1 MFLKKERKRT
11 MKKEEIVALGV
22 DGEIAQKIVDMAA
35 GEIDGAYVTKE
46 RFNEVNEAKKKAEAL
61 VKERDGQI
69 ETLKASSGDNETMKK
84 QIEDLQAANK
94 AAADKYAADLKQLR
108 LDNAVDKGITAANGK
123 NAKAIRALLDLEKV
137 EILEDGTAKGLTEQL
152 EALAKAEDSSM
163 LFGSSTPN
171 VKGMVPGKG
180 KETPGSGVDTSKM
193 TYSELAAYM
202 AANPD
207 AKID

>member
-1 MFLKKERKRT
+1 
-11 MKKEEIVALGV
+11 MKKEDFTAAGV
-22 DGEIAQKIVDMAA
+22 TEELAQKLADMSAEELK
-35 GEIDGAYVTKE
+35 GYVPKE
-46 RFNEVNEAKKKAEAL
+46 RFNEVNEAKKNAEAL

-69 ETLKASSGDNETMKK
+69 ETLKASSGDNEALKK

-94 AAADKYAADLKQLR
+94 AAAEKYDADLKQLR
-108 LDNAVDKGITAANGK
+108 LDNAVDNAIAAAHGK
-123 NAKAIRALLDLEKV
+123 NAKAIKALLKLENV
-137 EILEDGTAKGLTEQL
+137 EVLEDGTTKGLTEQI
-152 EALAKAEDSSM
+152 EALTKAEDSSM

-180 KETPGSGVDTSKM
+180 KDNPGSGVDTSKM

>member
-1 MFLKKERKRT
+1 
-11 MKKEEIVALGV
+11 MKKEDFTAAGV
-22 DGEIAQKIVDMAA
+22 TEELAQKLAELSA
-35 GEIDGAYVTKE
+35 EELKGYVPKE
-46 RFNEVNEAKKKAEAL
+46 RFNEVNEAKKNAEAL

-94 AAADKYAADLKQLR
+94 EAADKYAADLKQLR
-108 LDNAVDKGITAANGK
+108 LDNAVDKAITAANGK

-137 EILEDGTAKGLTEQL
+137 EVLEDGTTKGLTEQL

-163 LFGSSTPN
+163 LFGSSTPR
-171 VKGMVPGKG
+171 VKGMVPGNG
-180 KETPGSGVDTSKM
+180 NGTPGNGVDFSKM
-193 TYSELAAYM
+193 SYSEVAEYLE
-202 AANPD
+202 ANPD

>member
-1 MFLKKERKRT
+1 
-11 MKKEEIVALGV
+11 MKKEDFTAAGV
-22 DGEIAQKIVDMAA
+22 TEELAQKLAELSA
-35 GEIDGAYVTKE
+35 EELKGYVPKE
-46 RFNEVNEAKKKAEAL
+46 RFNEVNEAKKNAEAL

-69 ETLKASSGDNETMKK
+69 ETLKASSGDNEALKK

-94 AAADKYAADLKQLR
+94 EAADKYDADLKQLR
-108 LDNAVDKGITAANGK
+108 RDNAVENGIVNFKGK
-123 NAKAIRALLDLEKV
+123 NAKAIKALLDYEKIEV
-137 EILEDGTAKGLTEQL
+137 LEDGTTKGLTEQL